1 MLPPERIVA
10 GRYRL
15 GRLLGEG
22 GMGAVYEAEHVGLGA
37 TVAVK
42 LLTDRFV
49 DDPDAVERFRREARA
64 AAAVRHPNVVN
75 VTDTGTDEEGAPFLV
90 MELLVGESLGS
101 VLKRRRRLPPE
112 VAVAIACEVLAGLG
126 AAHARGI
133 VHRDLKP
140 GNVFLAVDPDGV
152 QRVKLLDFGIS
163 KFLGAASELTS
174 EGAIIGTPHYMP
186 PEQIRG
192 RRDLDARVDLYAV
205 GVLLYRM
212 LSGRLPF
219 EGASPQQLYEAIVV
233 GRRKPL
239 RALCPELPTA
249 LTDVVE
255 RALHPE
261 PSKRFQRAEEMIAAL
276 RAALPEAPQ
285 VLPLLTPRARAETPS
300 HSGLRPGAVAGGAE
314 PQRDPST
321 TSDPADVSTAPTWHA
336 GGTPPVSPPAVPV
349 EASSPR
355 AGPAAPPTTAEP
367 GASNRAKRWY
377 LLAASVALAILG
389 GWLLGRGGREGP
401 SADATAGSGAA
412 GDSTGAAVA
421 GGPERPAG
429 PAITFFAVR
438 YADRQAVLRDL
449 RPLARYLT
457 ERLGRRVELQV
468 LESHAPLEKRLAERP
483 ALAAL
488 SAYKYVQAEQRVP
501 GVRLLVTAVR
511 RGGPWYQGLVLARP
525 EAQVSRLEDLRG
537 KVFCYVDERSTSGY
551 LYPRA
556 LLRRA
561 GLDPDADFR
570 ATRFTGDHLAS
581 LRALQHGA
589 CDAAAVYANAL
600 YKEAERIGIDPGSFV
615 VLAQTGRIPYDAYVA
630 SPRLAPPLAQAI
642 RAALLELRPGSEL
655 AERVFGAESDL
666 RGFVSAHVGTYEAV
680 RRLARHMEG
689 AGAEKAD
696 AGQSASASA
705 PTTKTSSPARRGAS
719 GGSP

>member
-1 MLPPERIVA
+1 MLPPERVVA

-90 MELLVGESLGS
+90 MELLEGESLNS

-239 RALCPELPTA
+239 RAVCPELPEA
-249 LTDVVE
+249 LADVVE

-261 PSKRFQRAEEMIAAL
+261 PSKRFQQAEEMIAAL
-276 RAALPEAPQ
+276 RDAMPEAPR
-285 VLPLLTPRARAETPS
+285 VLPVLTPGARRETPS
-300 HSGLRPGAVAGGAE
+300 QSGLRRGAASAAGAEAGGA
-314 PQRDPST
+314 PIGSSGPM
-321 TSDPADVSTAPTWHA
+321 DVSTAPTWHA
-336 GGTPPVSPPAVPV
+336 GGAPSVSPPAVPV
-349 EASSPR
+349 EAPARPDVAAAASAEPLAASPR
-355 AGPAAPPTTAEP
+355 RRG
-367 GASNRAKRWY
+367 Y
-377 LLAASVALAILG
+377 LLAGAVALAVLG
-389 GWLLGRGGREGP
+389 AWLLGRGGRDVP
-401 SADATAGSGAA
+401 PSGAA
-412 GDSTGAAVA
+412 GGTGRAGASAGAGEAA
-421 GGPERPAG
+421 GSGRPAG
-429 PAITFFAVR
+429 PPLTFFAVR
-438 YADRQAVLRDL
+438 YADRRAVLRDL
-449 RPLARYLT
+449 QPLARYLT
-457 ERLGRRVELQV
+457 GQLGRRVELQV
-468 LESHAPLEKRLAERP
+468 LEPHAPLDKLLAEQP

-488 SAYKYVQAEQRVP
+488 SAYKYVQAGQRVP
-501 GVRLLVTAVR
+501 GLRLLVTAVR

-525 EAQVSRLEDLRG
+525 EAEVARLEDLRG

-600 YKEAERIGIDPGSFV
+600 YKEAERVGIDPGSFV

-630 SPRLAPPLAQAI
+630 SPRLEAPLAEAI
-642 RAALLELRPGSEL
+642 RTALLKLRPGSKL

-689 AGAEKAD
+689 AAVEKTD
-696 AGQSASASA
+696 AGQSTSASA